1 MLQQEI
7 RTRPRTGVLDVKLF
21 IDGKYV
27 DAISGKTFDD
37 VNPATGELIAR
48 VAEADYADVDLAV
61 KAARKAFDE
70 GPWPRM
76 PVAERS
82 AILMKLAAGIKARIP
97 EWSELESL
105 DTGKPIRESSHLDIP
120 RAAYNFEFFAELI
133 KYEGTDCN
141 PVDDKFLNYSLR
153 EPVGVAGCISPWNLP
168 LLLLTWKLG
177 PALACGNTVVCKP
190 AEFTP
195 ITASLLG
202 EVANEAGLPPG
213 VLNIVQG
220 FGPNAAGSAIT
231 EHPGV
236 DCISF
241 TGETTTG
248 KAIMKAAADG
258 LKEVSFEL
266 GGKAAAVIFADA
278 DLDVVIAQTT
288 RSTFLNQGEVCLA
301 SPRLLVQRPIYEE
314 FCKRYQAAAE
324 SLVFGDPL
332 DHDTS
337 IGSLVDKEHY
347 DRVAELHRDRQS
359 GRRALALRRRTPG
372 PAGTVRQGRVP
383 QADGV
388 RRREQQHAHLPGR
401 SVRAGRDHHALRHR
415 RRGHRDRER
424 RQVRAGR
431 HDLHAGPQTRP
442 PRCAQ
447 DPRGYR
453 VGELLVRPR
462 SAHAVRRDA
471 RIRAS
476 AAKAAASRST
486 STANSRTSVSRSN
499 GSLGEPSC

>member
-1 MLQQEI
+1 MLQQET
-7 RTRPRTGVLDVKLF
+7 RTRPRTGILDVKLF

-37 VNPATGELIAR
+37 VNPATGEVIAR

-76 PVAERS
+76 AVAERS
-82 AILMKLAAGIKARIP
+82 AILMKFAAGIKARIP

-120 RAAYNFEFFAELI
+120 RAAYNLEFFAELI

-248 KAIMKAAADG
+248 KAIMRAASEG

-301 SPRLLVQRPIYEE
+301 SPRLLVQRPIYDE

-324 SLVFGDPL
+324 ALVFGDPL

-337 IGSLVDKEHY
+337 IGSLVDKDHY
-347 DRVAELHRDRQS
+347 DRVVSYIEIAKAEGARLLFGGTRPDLPAPFDKGAFLRPTAFVDVKNSMRICQEEVFGPVVTIMAFDTEEEGIAIANDVRYGLAATIFTQDLKRAHRVARKI
-359 GRRALALRRRTPG
+359 RAGIVWVNCWFVRDLRTPFG
-372 PAGTVRQGRVP
+372 GMRESGIGRE
-383 QADGV
+383 G
-388 RRREQQHAHLPGR
+388 GR
-401 SVRAGRDHHALRHR
+401 LSLEFFSELKNICIAL
-415 RRGHRDRER
+415 
-424 RQVRAGR
+424 
-431 HDLHAGPQTRP
+431 
-442 PRCAQ
+442 
-447 DPRGYR
+447 
-453 VGELLVRPR
+453 
-462 SAHAVRRDA
+462 
-471 RIRAS
+471 
-476 AAKAAASRST
+476 
-486 STANSRTSVSRSN
+486 
-499 GSLGEPSC
+499 

>member
-1 MLQQEI
+1 MPIVRVESSIALPPETPRAEALAAVADCIVRRLDVKPVQVRVAFVDLDAAAVMVAGKTGDDGSAVDRRLGVDSRRASGAAARRVRRRAARNIGHVLSRRRERRPRSASRFSERALGYRARGGNDKGVIVLQEL

-27 DAISGKTFDD
+27 DALSGKTFDD
-37 VNPATGELIAR
+37 VNPATGEVIAR

-61 KAARKAFDE
+61 KAARRAFDE
-70 GPWPRM
+70 GPWPKM

-82 AILMKLAAGIKARIP
+82 AILMKLAAGIKKRIP
-97 EWSELESL
+97 ELSELESL

-120 RAAYNFEFFAELI
+120 RSAYNFEFFAELV
-133 KYEGTDCN
+133 KYVGTDCN

-195 ITASLLG
+195 ITASFLG
-202 EVANEAGLPPG
+202 EIANEAGLPPG

-231 EHPGV
+231 EHPDV
-236 DCISF
+236 DCLSF

-248 KAIMKAAADG
+248 KAIMKAAAEG

-278 DLDVVIAQTT
+278 DLDVVIAQTI

-301 SPRLLVQRPIYEE
+301 SPRLLVQRPI
-314 FCKRYQAAAE
+314 
-324 SLVFGDPL
+324 
-332 DHDTS
+332 
-337 IGSLVDKEHY
+337 
-347 DRVAELHRDRQS
+347 
-359 GRRALALRRRTPG
+359 LR
-372 PAGTVRQGRVP
+372 
-383 QADGV
+383 
-388 RRREQQHAHLPGR
+388 
-401 SVRAGRDHHALRHR
+401 
-415 RRGHRDRER
+415 
-424 RQVRAGR
+424 
-431 HDLHAGPQTRP
+431 
-442 PRCAQ
+442 
-447 DPRGYR
+447 
-453 VGELLVRPR
+453 
-462 SAHAVRRDA
+462 
-471 RIRAS
+471 
-476 AAKAAASRST
+476 
-486 STANSRTSVSRSN
+486 
-499 GSLGEPSC
+499 

>member
-1 MLQQEI
+1 VLQQET
-7 RTRPRTGVLDVKLF
+7 RTRPRTGILDVKLF

-37 VNPATGELIAR
+37 VNPATGEVIAR

-76 PVAERS
+76 AVAERS
-82 AILMKLAAGIKARIP
+82 AILMKFAAGIKARIP

-120 RAAYNFEFFAELI
+120 RAAYNLEFFAELI

-248 KAIMKAAADG
+248 KAIMRAASEG

-301 SPRLLVQRPIYEE
+301 SPRLLVQRPIYDE

-324 SLVFGDPL
+324 ALVFGDPL

-337 IGSLVDKEHY
+337 IGSLVDMEHY
-347 DRVAELHRDRQS
+347 DRVVSYIEIAKAEGARLLFGGTRPDLPAPFDKGAFLRPTAFVDVKNSMRICQEEVFGPVVTIMPFDTEEEGIAIANDVRYGLAATIFTQDLKRAHRVARKI
-359 GRRALALRRRTPG
+359 RAGIVWVNCWFVRDLRTPFG
-372 PAGTVRQGRVP
+372 GMRESGIGRE
-383 QADGV
+383 G
-388 RRREQQHAHLPGR
+388 GR
-401 SVRAGRDHHALRHR
+401 LSLEFFSELKNICIAL
-415 RRGHRDRER
+415 
-424 RQVRAGR
+424 
-431 HDLHAGPQTRP
+431 
-442 PRCAQ
+442 
-447 DPRGYR
+447 
-453 VGELLVRPR
+453 
-462 SAHAVRRDA
+462 
-471 RIRAS
+471 
-476 AAKAAASRST
+476 
-486 STANSRTSVSRSN
+486 
-499 GSLGEPSC
+499 

>member
-1 MLQQEI
+1 VLQQEI

-141 PVDDKFLNYSLR
+141 PVDDKFLNYALR

-278 DLDVVIAQTT
+278 DMDVVIAQTT

-301 SPRLLVQRPIYEE
+301 SPRLLVQRQVYDE

-347 DRVAELHRDRQS
+347 DRVVSYIEIAKKEGARLLFGGTRPDLPPPFDKGAFLKPTAFVDVKNSMRICQEEVFGPVVTIMPFDTEEEGIAIANDVKYGLAATIFTQDLKRAHRVARKI
-359 GRRALALRRRTPG
+359 RAGIVWVNCWFVRDLRTPFG
-372 PAGTVRQGRVP
+372 GMRESGIGRE
-383 QADGV
+383 G
-388 RRREQQHAHLPGR
+388 GR
-401 SVRAGRDHHALRHR
+401 LSLDFYSELKNICIAL
-415 RRGHRDRER
+415 
-424 RQVRAGR
+424 
-431 HDLHAGPQTRP
+431 
-442 PRCAQ
+442 
-447 DPRGYR
+447 
-453 VGELLVRPR
+453 
-462 SAHAVRRDA
+462 
-471 RIRAS
+471 
-476 AAKAAASRST
+476 
-486 STANSRTSVSRSN
+486 
-499 GSLGEPSC
+499 

>member
-1 MLQQEI
+1 MLQDVV
-7 RTRPRTGVLDVKLF
+7 RTRPKQGVLDVKLF

-37 VNPATGELIAR
+37 LNPATGELIAR

-70 GPWPRM
+70 GPWPHM

-105 DTGKPIRESSHLDIP
+105 DTGKPIGESSHLDIP

-153 EPVGVAGCISPWNLP
+153 QPVGVAGCISPWNLP

-231 EHPGV
+231 EHPGI

-248 KAIMKAAADG
+248 KAIMKAAAEG

-266 GGKAAAVIFADA
+266 GGKAAALIFADA
-278 DLDVVIAQTT
+278 DLDLVVTQTL

-301 SPRLLVQRPIYEE
+301 SPRLLVQRPIFDE
-314 FCKRYQAAAE
+314 FCKRYQAGAE
-324 SLVFGDPL
+324 KLTFGDPL
-332 DHDTS
+332 DPATT
-337 IGSLVDKEHY
+337 IGSLVDREHY
-347 DRVAELHRDRQS
+347 DRVVSYIEIAKNEGARLLFGGEGPGLPPPFDKGAFLKPTAFVDVKNSMRICQEEVFGPVVTIMPFDTEEEGLAIANDVKYGLAATIFTQDLKRAHRVARKI
-359 GRRALALRRRTPG
+359 RAGIVWVNCWFVRDLRTPFG
-372 PAGTVRQGRVP
+372 GMGESGIGRE
-383 QADGV
+383 G
-388 RRREQQHAHLPGR
+388 GR
-401 SVRAGRDHHALRHR
+401 LSLEFYSELKNICIAL
-415 RRGHRDRER
+415 
-424 RQVRAGR
+424 
-431 HDLHAGPQTRP
+431 
-442 PRCAQ
+442 
-447 DPRGYR
+447 
-453 VGELLVRPR
+453 
-462 SAHAVRRDA
+462 
-471 RIRAS
+471 
-476 AAKAAASRST
+476 
-486 STANSRTSVSRSN
+486 
-499 GSLGEPSC
+499 